1 MLNIQRLN
9 QIQYLRV
16 KKARLDLRGLN
27 QEMTAPPRLRTKIW
41 LLVRTEVVMEEEQTH
56 YSVVR

>member
-16 KKARLDLRGLN
+16 KKARLDLRGHN
-27 QEMTAPPRLRTKIW
+27 QEITAPPPLRTKIW